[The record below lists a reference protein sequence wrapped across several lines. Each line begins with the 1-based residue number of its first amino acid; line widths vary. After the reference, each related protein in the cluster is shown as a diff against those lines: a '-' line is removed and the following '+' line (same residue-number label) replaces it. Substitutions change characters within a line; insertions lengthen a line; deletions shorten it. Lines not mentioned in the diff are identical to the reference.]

1 MFTVSLLVSPNYI
14 HSKWFIFCSFNFFFS
29 SFSFFEYTNTYIFY
43 DCSQKNSHFMCVFVY
58 DVYASEW
65 RSLSK
70 SFLHYVDSTK
80 SSLSASIIQYC
91 VELPL
96 NHAYTTYKWLREEK
110 KETRPHTL
118 IIFFSS
124 VVAIASTD
132 AISSWYFKVYFN
144 IVCTQCKKFAT
155 QWKC

>member
-1 MFTVSLLVSPNYI
+1 MRSCTTIWFDYFAMKWWFSVCVLYVIIIIMLNTMIKQRDVNICVYRESVSLSEL
-14 HSKWFIFCSFNFFFS
+14 HSFKMVYFLFFQFFFS
-29 SFSFFEYTNTYIFY
+29 SFSFFEYTNTFIFY

-80 SSLSASIIQYC
+80 SLLSASIIQYC

-96 NHAYTTYKWLREEK
+96 NHAYTT
-110 KETRPHTL
+110 
-118 IIFFSS
+118 
-124 VVAIASTD
+124 
-132 AISSWYFKVYFN
+132 
-144 IVCTQCKKFAT
+144 
-155 QWKC
+155 